1 MENNAILKGVLG
13 LAALTGVRKIVVGG
27 GKKLEGELEVQG
39 AKNSILPLLSGTV
52 LCQGESVL
60 HNCPNLSDA
69 DAACRILNCLGCKCG
84 REGNRVT
91 VNSEQILNTDVPAEL
106 MREMRSSI
114 VFLGAILGRTRQCRL
129 SFPGGCE
136 LGPRP
141 IDLHILAL
149 KKMGVDIKEE
159 HGYLNCSAPKGIYG
173 ARISL
178 SLPSVGATENIIL
191 AAATAKG
198 MTEINNAAREPEI
211 VDLAAFLN
219 KCGAKV
225 SGAGTGTI
233 VIEGVPKL
241 GGAEHRVIPDRI
253 VAATYL
259 CCAAITRGELIL
271 KNADYSHVGAMI
283 PVLEQIGCN
292 IYTYGSYA
300 HSGEGKIYINAAKSL
315 RAPHKI
321 RTSAHPGFP
330 TDAQPMFMA
339 LASTLKGTTVFVET
353 IFDNRFR
360 HAQELTRLGAKIS
373 VDNRVAVVEGVEKL
387 SGAEL
392 EATDLRGGAALVTAA
407 LYAEGTSKITGIS
420 HIDRG
425 YDNLVGNLRKI
436 GAEIMNN

>member
-1 MENNAILKGVLG
+1 MAL
-13 LAALTGVRKIVVGG
+13 LTGVQKLIVRG
-27 GKKLEGELEVQG
+27 GKRLEGELTVQG

-52 LCQGESVL
+52 LCRGESVL
-60 HNCPNLSDA
+60 HNCPNLTDA
-69 DAACRILNCLGCKCG
+69 DAACRILNCLGCKCV
-84 REGNRVT
+84 REGNTVS
-91 VNSEQILNTDVPAEL
+91 VNSKNLTNTDVPLEL

-114 VFLGAILGRTRQCRL
+114 VFLGAILGRAGRCRL

-141 IDLHILAL
+141 IDLHVHAL
-149 KKMGVDIKEE
+149 EKMGVYIKED
-159 HGYLNCSAPKGIYG
+159 HGYLDCNAPKGIHG
-173 ARISL
+173 ANISL

-198 MTEINNAAREPEI
+198 ITEIHNAAREPEI

-219 KCGAKV
+219 KCGAKI

-233 VIEGVPKL
+233 IIEGVERL
-241 GGAEHRVIPDRI
+241 GGSEHTVISDRI

-259 CCAAITRGELIL
+259 CCAAVTRGELLL
-271 KNADYSHVGAMI
+271 KSADYNDIGAII
-283 PVLEQIGCN
+283 PVLEQMGCG
-292 IYTYGSYA
+292 IYTYKEDSV
-300 HSGEGKIYINAAKSL
+300 YINARKTL

-360 HAQELTRLGAKIS
+360 HVQELARLGAKIS
-373 VDNRVAVVEGVEKL
+373 VDNKVAVVEGVEKL
-387 SGAEL
+387 SGADV

-407 LYAEGTSKITGIS
+407 LFADGISRITGLS

-425 YDNLVGNLRKI
+425 YDNLVSNLRKI
-436 GAEIMNN
+436 GAEISNN